1 MVCDVQD
8 VQLPDARQ
16 KNTNPVNTNKSIFQY
31 YAYIPELQESL
42 QFMSILKATC
52 RTGYVHI
59 RKDFTTENN
68 LQNLTLQIFV
78 FKSISVS
85 VSRRTVYILFIKST
99 ISIILM
105 MKFQL
110 SLFPTSFTVK

>member
-1 MVCDVQD
+1 
-8 VQLPDARQ
+8 
-16 KNTNPVNTNKSIFQY
+16 
-31 YAYIPELQESL
+31 
-42 QFMSILKATC
+42 MSILKA
-52 RTGYVHI
+52 TGYVHI

-105 MKFQL
+105 MKF
-110 SLFPTSFTVK
+110 